1 MKVIGIILLFIS
13 TILCGAISQAQETS
27 AGAEIQQTGS
37 EPIKNQTICDLSE
50 IKEQIAQQ
58 SQEFSQEMRQI
69 KREIALLRQTM
80 EKPGIKE
87 IFAGIGYIFG
97 LCGVAFY
104 FSARKRGSDSQHPK
118 KE

>member
-1 MKVIGIILLFIS
+1 MKVIGVILLFIS
-13 TILCGAISQAQETS
+13 TILCGAISQAQETPTSCHSEALS
-27 AGAEIQQTGS
+27 AEESPRMA
-37 EPIKNQTICDLSE
+37 CDLSE

>member
-1 MKVIGIILLFIS
+1 MKAIGVILLFIS
-13 TILCGAISQAQETS
+13 AILCGAISKAQETPV
-27 AGAEIQQTGS
+27 GGEIQKNGS
-37 EPIKNQTICDLSE
+37 ESVKTQTICDISE
-50 IKEQIAQQ
+50 IKEQITQQ
-58 SQEFSQEMRQI
+58 SQEFSRELRQI

-104 FSARKRGSDSQHPK
+104 FSARKRGPNSQHSK